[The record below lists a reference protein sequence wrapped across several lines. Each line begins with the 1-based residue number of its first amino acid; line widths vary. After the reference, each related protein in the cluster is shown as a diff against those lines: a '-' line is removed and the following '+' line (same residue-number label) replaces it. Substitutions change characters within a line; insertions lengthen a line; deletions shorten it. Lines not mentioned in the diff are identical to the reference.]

1 MYLEFPSKELWYE
14 GEKEW
19 SFLDHTL
26 VQILVVVAN
35 RQVRTLS
42 TDVRKVF
49 NAIAFSI
56 ELVDLKASPNWSIRN
71 YLLWIFSGCW
81 KGNRLKFLYMVR
93 NGGWRSNWRLYSIWI
108 CKGDLNKHYD
118 GNINPIQSYLFCI
131 KAI

>member
-1 MYLEFPSKELWYE
+1 
-14 GEKEW
+14 
-19 SFLDHTL
+19 
-26 VQILVVVAN
+26 VVVAN

-71 YLLWIFSGCW
+71 YFLMINIFWLLKRKQVKIPVHGEECMW
-81 KGNRLKFLYMVR
+81 KKGQTFFCVH
-93 NGGWRSNWRLYSIWI
+93 SIWI

-118 GNINPIQSYLFCI
+118 GNMNPIQSYLFCI
-131 KAI
+131 KAF